1 MIKNISTL
9 NSLAKHIL
17 VLITILCS
25 SAHASVEAI
34 VIVDKA
40 IIWADVKRSA
50 PLGYVVKG
58 KTVTVGEVPRNKNQV
73 IPIAVSGRIGYIA
86 MDDISFADKPS
97 EIPKDKR
104 YERFKEVATEQ
115 LGQQVMFLATGFNSK
130 ESKNT
135 SAGRTGQNWNFR
147 GGTLKGVVPT
157 SKPRLGI
164 MFIGEYLYA
173 ENNPE
178 TFRVFE
184 MGLGFSITVIDW
196 RYFKLRA
203 EAAAMAV
210 PYVQYESD
218 PLFTLNGYGLGG
230 LAQGTVDIYFNN
242 RWGIEGSLGIQAIKL
257 YGIDRPSQF
266 KDFDPFFSG
275 TRMSLGVVYR
285 F

>member
-1 MIKNISTL
+1 ML
-9 NSLAKHIL
+9 F
-17 VLITILCS
+17 CS
-25 SAHASVEAI
+25 GVVHASVEAL

-73 IPIAVSGRIGYIA
+73 VPIVVSGKIGYIA
-86 MDDISFADKPS
+86 MDDLSFADRPN
-97 EIPKDKR
+97 EALEDKR
-104 YERFKEVATEQ
+104 YERFKDVATDQ
-115 LGQQVMFLATGFNSK
+115 LGQQIMFLGTGFSST

-135 SAGRTGQNWNFR
+135 AAGRTGKNWNFV

-157 SKPRLGI
+157 SKPRLGV

-173 ENNPE
+173 QNNPE

-184 MGLGFSITVIDW
+184 MGLGFSFNLIDW

-203 EAAAMAV
+203 EVAGMAV

-218 PLFTLNGYGLGG
+218 PLFTLNGYGFGA
-230 LAQGTVDIYFNN
+230 LAQGTVDIYFND
-242 RWGIEGSLGIQAIKL
+242 RWGIEGSMGFQTIKL
-257 YGIDRPSQF
+257 FGIDRPSPF
-266 KDFDPFFSG
+266 KDFDPLFTG
-275 TRMSLGVVYR
+275 TRISAGLLYR